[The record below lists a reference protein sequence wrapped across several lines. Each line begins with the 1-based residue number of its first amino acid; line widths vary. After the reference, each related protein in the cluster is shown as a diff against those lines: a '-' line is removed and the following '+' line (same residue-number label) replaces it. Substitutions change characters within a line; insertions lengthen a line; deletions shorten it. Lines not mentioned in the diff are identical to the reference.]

1 MDKRV
6 DLFGM
11 DEHEADLF
19 VSTHYTQ
26 VVAHD
31 TERLALLAQFIEKG
45 AAQERPGGSVTLS
58 DDAVAILRKIASWR
72 NVSLNPLY
80 SYRPARALARLLLRE
95 WEASGK
101 VRLSVLSSPPRTLVA
116 EDYHGQSTG
125 AVTWDAEGKA
135 TMSFGENADA
145 ATFITS
151 SALFSLRLL
160 SPEQRR
166 AAERAFGIRGGIW
179 RAEDEQRYARAYLR
193 WVSEGNAPI
202 PELREAFEVF
212 NAMATPELL
221 DVELTDEMRALFRTT
236 VS

>member
-1 MDKRV
+1 
-6 DLFGM
+6 
-11 DEHEADLF
+11 
-19 VSTHYTQ
+19 
-26 VVAHD
+26 
-31 TERLALLAQFIEKG
+31 
-45 AAQERPGGSVTLS
+45 
-58 DDAVAILRKIASWR
+58 
-72 NVSLNPLY
+72 
-80 SYRPARALARLLLRE
+80 
-95 WEASGK
+95 
-101 VRLSVLSSPPRTLVA
+101 
-116 EDYHGQSTG
+116 
-125 AVTWDAEGKA
+125 
-135 TMSFGENADA
+135 MSFGENADA